1 MGRPERPEIGLGRP
15 KIEPFEAES
24 TQQERQGQPDQ
35 ASRPAKTRQAAR
47 LIAKLS
53 ARTPQLDKLGR
64 ASGNFVIDMPATRL
78 KLQQAFDQSPALKPE
93 SSIKTR
99 IQH

>member
-35 ASRPAKTRQAAR
+35 ASRPAKTRKAAR
-47 LIAKLS
+47 LIAQLS
-53 ARTPQLDKLGR
+53 ARVPARQAWSSNFDIDFLALG
-64 ASGNFVIDMPATRL
+64 
-78 KLQQAFDQSPALKPE
+78 
-93 SSIKTR
+93 
-99 IQH
+99 

>member
-47 LIAKLS
+47 LIAQLS
-53 ARTPQLDKLGR
+53 ARIPQLGR
-64 ASGNFVIDMPATRL
+64 VSGNFVIDISKYFEIFGNIWKYLEIFPNIS
-78 KLQQAFDQSPALKPE
+78 KYFE
-93 SSIKTR
+93 IF
-99 IQH
+99 

>member
-1 MGRPERPEIGLGRP
+1 MGRPECPEIGLGRP

-47 LIAKLS
+47 LIAQLTAQFP
-53 ARTPQLDKLGR
+53 AR
-64 ASGNFVIDMPATRL
+64 
-78 KLQQAFDQSPALKPE
+78 QARQAGQGVGQF
-93 SSIKTR
+93 R
-99 IQH
+99 C